1 MAHKLLYN
9 IYKWE
14 KLYTI
19 YEPLQLTVPRSLSF
33 FHLLV
38 SLFVLAGN
46 NIISRQRGRGQLLEN
61 VRSRNLIALISR

>member
-38 SLFVLAGN
+38 SLFVLACN
-46 NIISRQRGRGQLLEN
+46 NIITR
-61 VRSRNLIALISR
+61 

>member
-33 FHLLV
+33 FISFSLSLHLLV
-38 SLFVLAGN
+38 IILLAGN
-46 NIISRQRGRGQLLEN
+46 VGVDSCWKMCAAEI
-61 VRSRNLIALISR
+61 